1 MGSMTAGD
9 GDSQEETEI
18 DGDPLL
24 VRNDTAA
31 AVDRAT
37 AAAMPKFDM
46 KSCSQLLGLPLSHS
60 YSWFECSETSES
72 VTLANADAAF
82 NISNIGWAGRKRTR

>member
-9 GDSQEETEI
+9 GDPQEEETEI
-18 DGDPLL
+18 EGTPLL
-24 VRNDTAA
+24 VKIDTAA

-46 KSCSQLLGLPLSHS
+46 KSCSQLQDLPS
-60 YSWFECSETSES
+60 
-72 VTLANADAAF
+72 
-82 NISNIGWAGRKRTR
+82 